1 MGKHP
6 RRAAKDECGIA
17 ILKCGCH
24 SNVNNDHH
32 LEKPYLSNIS
42 YGNLYKHTVVFD
54 NDVGKGFDMTQ
65 KFDIHKTSLM
75 LILDGMACSEAT
87 AEVKQAGAY
96 LAGLV
101 VADSKGK
108 ISADKLKAITSIME
122 MAAEADSPVFEC

>member
-1 MGKHP
+1 M
-6 RRAAKDECGIA
+6 
-17 ILKCGCH
+17 
-24 SNVNNDHH
+24 NNDHH

-42 YGNLYKHTVVFD
+42 YGNLYKHTVIFV

-101 VADSKGK
+101 IADSKGK

-122 MAAEADSPVFEC
+122 MAAEADSPVFKC